1 MDFLN
6 VLYKKY
12 TQNHL
17 SNIFIILSV
26 CLGYIFLAPSQGCP
40 VNWDCNAYIT
50 MVNSITYNSDLLPH
64 HAMRILPSL
73 IVKVFTNVFGLN
85 TEQGFNLL
93 SGLSYL
99 LFSLGFYYVL
109 NKMIAFKS
117 ELKPASK
124 LFTLAITFTIMAS
137 HHAVIQALVN
147 VYQSTDALTYPF
159 VLFMFYFTYCK
170 KQFHWVF
177 ILTIFG
183 LITRQN
189 LFFMGELCLIYG
201 LISHKKIV
209 NLVYIGIAALAYQL
223 LVQYYHAGGI
233 LLASITPLKDF
244 FNLNHILFVIQDSG
258 LLNLIIPI
266 LPITLFVIK
275 DSVKFYFKNWY
286 FLLYA
291 AITVG
296 QPFLSYHLTGNNF
309 ERIAMQGIWPLYLVS
324 GLLFYKKFLKNR
336 KNKTI
341 SVILF
346 LYACAMLIV
355 MKFSPAIAEPVR
367 LNLAMLC
374 SLILLLSILLKK
386 YKSKKMSPYYA
397 TDY

>member
-17 SNIFIILSV
+17 SNIFIIASI

-40 VNWDCNAYIT
+40 VNWDCNAYIK
-50 MVNSITYNSDLLPH
+50 MVDSIAYNPNLLPH
-64 HAMRILPSL
+64 HAMRILPAI
-73 IVKVFTNVFGLN
+73 IVKLFVNILGVN
-85 TEQGFNLL
+85 IEQSFNIL

-99 LFSLGFYYVL
+99 LFSLSFYYVF
-109 NKMIAFKS
+109 NKIISFKS
-117 ELKPASK
+117 EFKLESK
-124 LFTLAITFTIMAS
+124 LFALTTTLLAMAS

-159 VLFMFYFTYCK
+159 VLFMFYFTYYK

-177 ILTIFG
+177 ILTLLG
-183 LITRQN
+183 LVTRQN

-201 LISHKKIV
+201 LISHKKII
-209 NLVYIGIAALAYQL
+209 NLAYIGIAALAYQL

-233 LLASITPLKDF
+233 LLASITPIPSF
-244 FNLNHILFVIQDSG
+244 FTLEHILFVIQDSG

-275 DSVKFYFKNWY
+275 DSVKLYFKNWY
-286 FLLYA
+286 LLLYA

-309 ERIAMQGIWPLYLVS
+309 ERIAMQGVWPLYLVS
-324 GLLFYKKFLKNR
+324 GILFYKKYLEFTGN
-336 KNKTI
+336 TI
-341 SVILF
+341 ISIIIF
-346 LYACAMLIV
+346 LYACALLII
-355 MKFSPAIAEPVR
+355 MKFVPAIAEPIR
-367 LNLAMLC
+367 LNLTILC
-374 SLILLLSILLKK
+374 SLLLVCLTLLQK
-386 YKSKKMSPYYA
+386 YKATKMKLYYT